1 MKLLFKILR
10 SLPLPVLELI
20 TYSSMIAVYIALPK
34 RRKLAEQNIRFAIGG
49 NWKKT
54 AFKTYLYFANMLA
67 VNIKYLGDR
76 DFVERHV
83 KITGVENYRFAKSL
97 GKGVIF
103 TTAHFGNWEMM
114 VCAFAF
120 LYEPI
125 HVMVRPLD
133 NKSVDKLITE
143 VRSSCGN
150 KILSKRLS
158 AFKFIEI
165 LRKGGVL
172 GVLVDQAS
180 SDNTFKLDFFGRK
193 ARVNEGIAVFSHR
206 LGVPILP
213 AYIREN
219 GRGYEVVIEEP
230 ILPNPDKS
238 FKEDIEEI
246 MKKVYSRFEEWI
258 RKEPHK
264 YFWMHNRWK

>member
-1 MKLLFKILR
+1 MKILFKILR
-10 SLPLPVLELI
+10 SLPFPVLELI
-20 TYSSMIAVYIALPK
+20 AYSSMIAVYTALPK
-34 RRKLAEQNIRFAIGG
+34 RRRLTEQNIKLAIGG
-49 NWKKT
+49 NWRKM
-54 AFKTYLYFANMLA
+54 AIKTYLYFAKMLA
-67 VNIKYLGDR
+67 TNIKYLGDR
-76 DFVERHV
+76 SFIERYV
-83 KITGVENYRFAKSL
+83 RIKGVENYRFAKSL

-125 HVMVRPLD
+125 YVMVRPLD
-133 NKSVDKLITE
+133 NKMVDEIITE

-213 AYIREN
+213 AYIRDN
-219 GRGYEVVIEEP
+219 GKNHEVIIEKP
-230 ILPNPDKS
+230 ILPDPNKS
-238 FKEDIEEI
+238 FKDDVEEI

>member
-20 TYSSMIAVYIALPK
+20 TYSSLIIVYIALPK
-34 RRKLAEQNIRFAIGG
+34 RRRLAEKNIKLAIGG
-49 NWKKT
+49 NWRRT
-54 AFKTYLYFANMLA
+54 AFKTYLYFAKMLA

-76 DFVERHV
+76 DFVKRYV

-97 GKGVIF
+97 GRGVIF

-125 HVMVRPLD
+125 YIMVRPLD

-165 LRKGGVL
+165 LRKGKVL

-213 AYIREN
+213 AYMRESEK
-219 GRGYEVVIEEP
+219 GYEVVIEKP
-230 ILPNPDKS
+230 ILPDLDRS
-238 FKEDIEEI
+238 FKEDVEEI

-258 RKEPHK
+258 KKEPHK